1 MSHELIRNTQEWGSY
16 GVNGDEPLTR
26 RLIKDISD
34 THLSN
39 IISFLTLNYQLH
51 DMEHVFK
58 DEVTY
63 RVIYNI
69 SVPEYVDLKT
79 FKFK

>member
-1 MSHELIRNTQEWGSY
+1 MSHELIRNTQKWGSY
-16 GVNGDEPLTR
+16 GINGDEPLTE
-26 RLIKDISD
+26 RLIKDLSD

-39 IISFLTLNYQLH
+39 IITFLTANYQLNKLK
-51 DMEHVFK
+51 HVFE

-63 RVIYNI
+63 RVMCNI
-69 SVPEYVDLKT
+69 SVPDYVNLKT